1 MDRTGD
7 VFGNSDL
14 GKQLDINAQLD
25 EMGLDMAE
33 IERRKSFLDF
43 DAVDAD
49 RLSALRPTF
58 EEHRGEIADRF
69 YENVQADTETDDI
82 LSNSTRTIESL
93 KAMQGEYLVTLT
105 NGTYDEEYVRNR
117 ARIGK
122 LHDVLEM
129 PLNHY
134 LGQYGVYYE
143 FVSELLEERLQDDLE
158 AMVRERVSPAATD
171 GGQLAQSRA
180 DVDELVADVRESVH
194 ERFEDMLSVLR
205 VLDLD
210 MQIVADTYVHS
221 HSQQM
226 KAEIERSRALRES
239 TEQHVLDAHESA
251 ADVAES
257 SSEISQL
264 TDEQSRN
271 MERIASE
278 VSTQS
283 ATVEE
288 IAASA
293 NEVERQSRESQQL
306 AEEGKNLGQRAMSA
320 TESTEEARESMV
332 DDAEELQNAVS
343 EIGDAVRMI
352 NDVADQTNLLALN
365 ASIEAARAGEA
376 GDGFAVVAEEVKSLA
391 EESKERAAEIES
403 MGERIENRTES
414 TLDSLGESEASI
426 SETVTAVQRTG
437 EKLERI
443 VDSAT
448 ETAVGMEQIT
458 AATDEQAS
466 STQEVATMIDEAAE
480 TSARVSTEVSSIA
493 KTNEE
498 QARTI
503 EELDEIVANLGDEES
518 DIGRI

>member
-1 MDRTGD
+1 MNSTGD
-7 VFGNSDL
+7 VFGNSEL
-14 GKQLDINAQLD
+14 GKRVDIDAQLD
-25 EMGLDMAE
+25 EMGLDMEE
-33 IERRKSFLDF
+33 IERRKSFLGL
-43 DAVDAD
+43 DAEDAS

-58 EEHRGEIADRF
+58 EANRGTVADQF
-69 YENVQADTETDDI
+69 YENLQEHEKTHEI
-82 LSNSTRTIESL
+82 LANSTRGIESL
-93 KAMQGEYLVTLT
+93 KSTQGEYLVTLADA
-105 NGTYDEEYVRNR
+105 TYDEEYVRNR

-122 LHDVLEM
+122 LHDMLDM

-134 LGQYGVYYE
+134 IGQYSIYYDLIGC
-143 FVSELLEERLQDDLE
+143 LLKERLEDDLE
-158 AMVRERVSPAATD
+158 STIREHVSPAATD
-171 GGQLAQSRA
+171 GGQLAGTTT
-180 DVDELVADVRESVH
+180 DVDELVSEVRESAH

-205 VLDLD
+205 VLNLD
-210 MQIVADTYVHS
+210 MQIAADTYVHS

-226 KAEIERSRALRES
+226 KEEIARSRTLRES
-239 TEQHVLDAHESA
+239 TEEHVLDAHESA

-257 SSEISQL
+257 SVEINQL
-264 TDEQSRN
+264 TEEQSEN

-293 NEVERQSRESQQL
+293 NEVEQKSRESQEF
-306 AEEGKNLGQRAMSA
+306 AEEGKKLGQRAISA
-320 TESTEEARESMV
+320 TESTEDARKSMV

-391 EESKERAAEIES
+391 EESKARAAEIEA

-414 TLDSLGESEASI
+414 TLDSLGESKASI
-426 SETVTAVQRTG
+426 SETVTAVQRTS

-466 STQEVATMIDEAAE
+466 STQE
-480 TSARVSTEVSSIA
+480 
-493 KTNEE
+493 
-498 QARTI
+498 
-503 EELDEIVANLGDEES
+503 
-518 DIGRI
+518 